1 MLSAAQAVSI
11 ESLSL
16 PEQQQLRVLLARE
29 QIRDVL
35 LNYCRGVDR
44 MDWEGVRR
52 CFHDDAIDEHGLYSG
67 SIDGFID
74 FFRAWSA
81 AQYRMAMH
89 LLGNIAIHVQG
100 HQAVTEAYCLSFMSV
115 SAERVASRDFRRL
128 LDDDTARYVDARR
141 DAQSWQLTLGLRLID
156 RFEQRGAQAP
166 WLIAHRVVLHEWNRL
181 EPIGA
186 ELPLDTLLQSGRRD
200 SSDLVFQR
208 LAELAASRRP

>member
-1 MLSAAQAVSI
+1 MLSATQAVTI
-11 ESLSL
+11 EALSL
-16 PEQQQLRVLLARE
+16 PEQQQLQVLLARE

-35 LNYCRGVDR
+35 LDYCRGVDR

-67 SIDGFID
+67 PIDGFID
-74 FFRAWSA
+74 FFRAWS

-89 LLGNIAIHVQG
+89 LLGNIAIQVQG
-100 HQAVTEAYCLSFMSV
+100 HQAVTETYCVSFMSM

-128 LDDDTARYVDARR
+128 LDDDTARYVDTRR
-141 DAQSWQLTLGLRLID
+141 AAQSWQLTLGLRLID